1 MLNFGPIIHQVM
13 QTNYHTGATHG
24 IQFVCMANDDMW
36 HTKFLVNIH
45 NNNQQSGP
53 ILIKVITFIVLGLD
67 PQTLL
72 LSRSFNTLN
81 INACTS
87 GTFLKKCV
95 YWLHT

>member
-53 ILIKVITFIVLGLD
+53 FLI
-67 PQTLL
+67 
-72 LSRSFNTLN
+72 
-81 INACTS
+81 
-87 GTFLKKCV
+87 
-95 YWLHT
+95 

>member
-53 ILIKVITFIVLGLD
+53 TYIETVFF
-67 PQTLL
+67 
-72 LSRSFNTLN
+72 SSFYTQPKG
-81 INACTS
+81 A
-87 GTFLKKCV
+87 
-95 YWLHT
+95 